1 MNKNKLLTVISV
13 IIVLVI
19 FCSTLLF
26 IYKEKNS
33 KIDGTITFEY
43 VNINED
49 KSCKKVTFKKG
60 DTIEK
65 ILTENFNNVLFDG
78 TMLISFEDFNMVEE
92 NDYFLMVY
100 VNDKESNVGLKQ
112 IEITDGIKISLKV
125 TKISYEW

>member
-1 MNKNKLLTVISV
+1 MISVVVISV
-13 IIVLVI
+13 SVIVLVI

-43 VNINED
+43 VNINEE
-49 KSCKKVTFKKG
+49 KSSKKVSFKKG

-78 TMLISFEDFNMVEE
+78 TMLVSFEDFNMYEE

-112 IEITDGIKISLKV
+112 IEITDGIKITLKV